1 MIQSP
6 VTATCYSP
14 ADHTEIKVTDLARLK
29 DLRGQFPVVWVNVDV
44 LEEDT
49 IGRVGE
55 AFGIH
60 WLALRAVFEA
70 SQRPKVEQFGDIVF
84 IVARMAA
91 CDEGLET
98 EQLSIFLGPGFVLT
112 FQERPGDCFDHVRNL
127 VRREGSRLRIMG
139 ADYLAYALLDSVIDN
154 YFPLLELYDERL
166 EDLEREAFV
175 SPGPSTIAKI
185 HDIKRELLII
195 RRASWPHREVV
206 NSLLH
211 EGTPFDRETRIYLRD
226 CYQRAVQVIDLLE
239 NYREIAAS
247 LTDGYLST
255 VSNRMNE
262 VMKLLTVFM
271 AIFVPLSFIASL
283 YGMNFRPENSP
294 LNMPETVWYYGYPF
308 ALGLMASVAGGLLH
322 YFRRKGWL

>member
-1 MIQSP
+1 MKPSP
-6 VTATCYSP
+6 VTAMCYGPETYMEVS
-14 ADHTEIKVTDLARLK
+14 VTDLARLSE
-29 DLRGQFPVVWVNVDV
+29 LRAQFPVVWVNVDV
-44 LEEDT
+44 LDEDT
-49 IGRVGE
+49 IERVGE

-60 WLALRAVFEA
+60 WLALRAVFQA

-91 CDEGLET
+91 CTEGLET

-127 VRREGSRLRIMG
+127 VRREGSRLRAMG
-139 ADYLAYALLDSVIDN
+139 ADYLAYALVDSVVDSF
-154 YFPLLELYDERL
+154 FPLLELYDERL
-166 EDLEREAFV
+166 DDLEREAFV
-175 SPGPSTIAKI
+175 SPGPSTISRI
-185 HDIKRELLII
+185 HDIKRELLVI
-195 RRASWPHREVV
+195 RRAAWPHREVV

-211 EGTPFDRETRIYLRD
+211 EETPFARETRIYLRD
-226 CYQRAVQVIDLLE
+226 CYQRSVQVIDLLE
-239 NYREIAAS
+239 NYREIAAG
-247 LTDGYLST
+247 LTEGYLST

-283 YGMNFRPENSP
+283 YGMNFRPESSP

-308 ALGLMASVAGGLLH
+308 ALGLMASVAGGLLY